1 MAGKID
7 WETQIGRRLRLRDLH
22 VFFTVVQ
29 RGSMAKA
36 AVQLGVSQPA
46 VSEVI
51 AGLEHA
57 LGVRLFDRGPDG
69 VAPTMYGQALLK
81 RGAAAFD
88 ELRQGIK
95 DIQFLADPTVGELR
109 IGCAESLG
117 GAILVPII
125 QKFSAQFP
133 GVTIHVVDISTPTR
147 ELPQLRERN
156 LDLALARMMGPIADR
171 NDDMKVEIL
180 FNDEVTLA
188 AGMQSRWARRRKIDI
203 ADLADEPWILTPPN
217 TWNHTI
223 ISEAFQARGVDMPK
237 ICLMTYSVHLRIN
250 LLANGPFIT
259 AFPHSIL
266 RANVDRF
273 PLKML
278 PVDLPYRPWP
288 VALVTLKN
296 RMLSPLAELFIEHVQ
311 AFTRPMAAELRPNPR
326 PRRGLV
332 SAPLASS

>member
-22 VFFTVVQ
+22 VFFAVVQ

-36 AVQLGVSQPA
+36 AAQLGVSQPA

-57 LGVRLFDRGPDG
+57 IGVRLFDRGPDG
-69 VAPTMYGQALLK
+69 VVPTMYGRALLK

-109 IGCAESLG
+109 IGCPESLA

-125 QKFSAQFP
+125 RKFSEQYP
-133 GVTIHVVDISTPTR
+133 GVTIQVVDINTPALD
-147 ELPQLRERN
+147 LPQLRDRD
-156 LDLALARMMGPIADR
+156 LDVALARVTNPMAG
-171 NDDMKVEIL
+171 NDDLDVEIL
-180 FNDEVTLA
+180 FDDEVVVA
-188 AGMQSRWARRRKIDI
+188 AGMQSRWAKRRRIDI
-203 ADLADEPWILTPPN
+203 AELAQEPWILTPPN
-217 TWNHTI
+217 TRPHMVVAQ
-223 ISEAFQARGVDMPK
+223 AFQARELDMPK
-237 ICLMTYSVHLRIN
+237 ICLVTFSVHLRIN
-250 LLANGPFIT
+250 LLASGPFIT
-259 AFPHSIL
+259 AFPYSIL

-278 PVDLPYRPWP
+278 PVELPFQPWP

-296 RMLSPLAELFIEHVQ
+296 RMLSPLAEHFIDHVRK
-311 AFTRPMAAELRPNPR
+311 FTRAMAADVRP
-326 PRRGLV
+326 V
-332 SAPLASS
+332 EAPKQRLAPVR